1 MDVDKWDYLMRD
13 SMYCG
18 VKVSCDINRLR
29 NFSKVGRAGL
39 EGHHGQRGS
48 VHSGV
53 GCYQV

>member
-29 NFSKVGRAGL
+29 NFSKVSMRARL
-39 EGHHGQRGS
+39 KVTADSGQC
-48 VHSGV
+48 VV
-53 GCYQV
+53 E